1 MIKLKKS
8 KSNYDHS
15 KIGNDIEACSIDL
28 NAFKASNVVMDR
40 FMDKM
45 NPDLN
50 LVSQLAECV
59 EETFTKEHLAFM
71 VAKLSLVMM
80 MAQSKSDAN
89 NEEE

>member
-15 KIGNDIEACSIDL
+15 NIKSDIESCSIDL
-28 NAFKASNVVMDR
+28 DAFKASNIVMDK
-40 FMDKM
+40 FMEKM
-45 NPDLN
+45 DPDLN

>member
-40 FMDKM
+40 FMDEM

-71 VAKLSLVMM
+71 VSKLSLVMM

>member
-50 LVSQLAECV
+50 LVSQLTECV

-71 VAKLSLVMM
+71 VSKLSLVMM